1 MQIRL
6 PTTRIR
12 WISKTNPQLFESAL
26 QSGNFWI
33 RYESR
38 IAWMLNLDIFISG
51 DVTKSSPVL
60 YPEYCI
66 KDGNFLPRFSLTR
79 FYDACSVANRVNPA
93 YVSDTCGRANSIW
106 IPIRMD
112 AEIFESGKKKLL
124 IQKISGY
131 VWTGRKSSTLG
142 IWWAICRESPH
153 FRKLINPLSFYRRSL
168 SVTRYN

>member
-1 MQIRL
+1 MNL
-6 PTTRIR
+6 
-12 WISKTNPQLFESAL
+12 KNESAT
-26 QSGNFWI
+26 FWI
-33 RYESR
+33 RSPE
-38 IAWMLNLDIFISG
+38 WKFLNTLWIQNCVNAKSG
-51 DVTKSSPVL
+51 YFYIRWRNKIRPVL

-66 KDGNFLPRFSLTR
+66 QDGNFLPRFSLTR